1 MLFLP
6 AQNSSRGLTEASGS
20 FVAVRREWLLRPAAS
35 HKFILHEP
43 EFVHATAISSLFPQ
57 TAPLPSSCITP
68 ARHNENRLVQAEL
81 KAVNDKVE
89 ALEAQCAETVGEKKR
104 LADEAE
110 TTANR
115 LVRAEKLTSG
125 LASEGVRWL
134 ESLENLGKQKV
145 REARHALGWMPTR
158 VPGYGYRCLYC
169 CIVSKSQA
177 FQQPPA
183 PLSRVAAP

>member
-1 MLFLP
+1 MFFPPSTPVSSEPP
-6 AQNSSRGLTEASGS
+6 A
-20 FVAVRREWLLRPAAS
+20 FHPAVRLRPLGTT
-35 HKFILHEP
+35 KW
-43 EFVHATAISSLFPQ
+43 
-57 TAPLPSSCITP
+57 
-68 ARHNENRLVQAEL
+68 LVQAEL

-145 REARHALGWMPTR
+145 GGATCA
-158 VPGYGYRCLYC
+158 
-169 CIVSKSQA
+169 S
-177 FQQPPA
+177 
-183 PLSRVAAP
+183 SR

>member
-1 MLFLP
+1 M
-6 AQNSSRGLTEASGS
+6 
-20 FVAVRREWLLRPAAS
+20 
-35 HKFILHEP
+35 K
-43 EFVHATAISSLFPQ
+43 
-57 TAPLPSSCITP
+57 
-68 ARHNENRLVQAEL
+68 RLVQAEL

-145 REARHALGWMPTR
+145 SAAMYALGWMPTR
-158 VPGYGYRCLYC
+158 MSIDVHTSIPIRTY
-169 CIVSKSQA
+169 K
-177 FQQPPA
+177 
-183 PLSRVAAP
+183 

>member
-1 MLFLP
+1 MQLCFFPLMPVFL
-6 AQNSSRGLTEASGS
+6 NCTRNT
-20 FVAVRREWLLRPAAS
+20 VVHVLLLDT
-35 HKFILHEP
+35 KL
-43 EFVHATAISSLFPQ
+43 L
-57 TAPLPSSCITP
+57 L
-68 ARHNENRLVQAEL
+68 QAEL

-89 ALEAQCAETVGEKKR
+89 ALEAQCAATVGEKKR

-145 REARHALGWMPTR
+145 SAAMYALG
-158 VPGYGYRCLYC
+158 
-169 CIVSKSQA
+169 
-177 FQQPPA
+177 
-183 PLSRVAAP
+183 